1 MKISIVTITYNA
13 AQHISYTLESVL
25 TQNIRPYEHV
35 FIDGKSSDGTQGLI
49 RKYEKACNYKVKLI
63 SEIDEGIYDAMNKGL
78 DLVQGD
84 YILYLNA
91 GDYFASKNV
100 LNLYHDNYIPN
111 ALVYASNINYV
122 DSKYNISR
130 EWRLSSYPG
139 NFKSGWHV
147 AHPGFLAEINLL
159 RSLKGFNLEYKIASD
174 FDLMLRAVK
183 SIDSGQLVILD
194 NVTVNMLEGGF
205 SNGSIWNILRGNQ
218 EVRKSIRL
226 SGEKVT
232 IIYTLSRLFMKLIA
246 KIR

>member
-13 AQHISYTLESVL
+13 AQYISHTLESVI
-25 TQNIRPYEHV
+25 TQTVRPCEHI
-35 FIDGKSSDGTQGLI
+35 FIDGKSSDGTQELI
-49 RKYEKACNYKVKLI
+49 RNYERISNYKVKLV

-78 DLVQGD
+78 SYVKGD

-100 LNLYHDNYIPN
+100 LNLYHTNYISK
-111 ALVYASNINYV
+111 ALIYASNINYV
-122 DSKYNISR
+122 DSNSNISR
-130 EWRLSSYPG
+130 EWRLSPYPG

-159 RSLKGFNLEYKIASD
+159 RNLKGFNLEFKIASD

-183 SIDSGQLVILD
+183 SIDPRQMVILD
-194 NVTVNMLEGGF
+194 YVTVNMLEGGF
-205 SNGSIWNILRGNQ
+205 SNGSIANILMGNR

-226 SGEKVT
+226 SGEEVT
-232 IIYTLSRLFMKLIA
+232 IIYTLSRLLIKFIA